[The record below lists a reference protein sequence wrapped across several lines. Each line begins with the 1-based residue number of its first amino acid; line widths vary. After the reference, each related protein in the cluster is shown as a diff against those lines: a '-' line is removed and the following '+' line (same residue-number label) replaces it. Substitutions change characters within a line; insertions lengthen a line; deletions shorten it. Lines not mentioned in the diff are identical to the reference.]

1 MCGEVTLS
9 RIGFLNELFLNG
21 GIDMAKKGILIT
33 GGSGLVGA
41 YAVAMLQERGERPVV
56 FDVALNER
64 LLAAVGVD
72 MAKVT
77 MIRGDT
83 MDLPAIISAIRE
95 QDCDRVIHLA
105 AFLGE
110 EVQRRPYSGV
120 RLNFMGT
127 INVFEAARLEKVA
140 RVIFPSSGTVFLGS
154 LGEGLSKVDES
165 IPMNPPSVY
174 AATKASCEFMGR
186 AYGKRYGFEFICLRY
201 VGGLYGPSPASLK
214 ATREIAIQQMIR
226 AAVKGEAAK
235 INWPYA
241 PAEIVYGK
249 DAAKG
254 TVLAALKEK
263 FTDTLFHIGAGTML
277 SGDDIAAA
285 VRKAYPASKVEL
297 VKASAIMPY
306 PESRLASDLSRS
318 KEQLG
323 YEPDY
328 PIDKAVVDYGAT
340 LKRLENL

>member
-1 MCGEVTLS
+1 MVQ
-9 RIGFLNELFLNG
+9 
-21 GIDMAKKGILIT
+21 KGILIT
-33 GGSGLVGA
+33 GGTGLVGA
-41 YAVAMLQERGERPVV
+41 YAVGMLLERGERPVV

-64 LLAAVGVD
+64 LLSAVGVD
-72 MAKVT
+72 PSKVT
-77 MIRGDT
+77 LVRGDM
-83 MDLPAIISAIRE
+83 MDLPAIISALRDN
-95 QDCDRVIHLA
+95 DCDRIIHLA

-127 INVFEAARLEKVA
+127 VNVFEAARLEKVT
-140 RVIFPSSGTVFLGS
+140 RVIFPSSGTVYLGS
-154 LGEGLSKVDES
+154 LGEGLAKIDES

-186 AYGKRYGFEFICLRY
+186 AYAKRYGFEFICLRY
-201 VGGLYGPSPASLK
+201 TGGLYGPSPAALK

-235 INWPYA
+235 ISWPYG
-241 PAEIVYGK
+241 PSEILYGK

-254 TVLAALKEK
+254 TVLAVLKDK
-263 FTDTLFHIGAGTML
+263 FKDTLFHIGNADMV
-277 SGDDIAAA
+277 SGDDIVDAIC
-285 VRKAYPASKVEL
+285 KAFPGSNIEL
-297 VKASAIMPY
+297 QKTNNPMPY
-306 PESRLASDLSRS
+306 PESRLSSDFSRAQD
-318 KEQLG
+318 QLG
-323 YEPDY
+323 YQPEY

>member
-1 MCGEVTLS
+1 
-9 RIGFLNELFLNG
+9 
-21 GIDMAKKGILIT
+21 MAKKAILIT

-41 YAVAMLQERGERPVV
+41 YAVQMLMERGEHPVI

-64 LLAAVGVD
+64 LLRAVGVD
-72 MAKVT
+72 TSKIT
-77 MIRGDT
+77 MIRGD
-83 MDLPAIISAIRE
+83 MADLPALISAIRDN
-95 QDCDRVIHLA
+95 DCDQIIHLA

-127 INVFEAARLEKVA
+127 INVFEAARLENVK
-140 RVIFPSSGTVFLGS
+140 RVIFPSSGTVYLGS
-154 LGEGLSKVDES
+154 LGEGVKQIDEN

-186 AYGKRYGFEFICLRY
+186 AYARRYGFEFICLRY
-201 VGGLYGPSPASLK
+201 TGGLYGPSPAALK

-235 INWPYA
+235 INWPYG
-241 PAEIVYGK
+241 PAEILYGK

-254 TVLAALKEK
+254 TVLAACKDK
-263 FTDTLFHIGAGTML
+263 FKDNLFHIGNADMV
-277 SGDDIAAA
+277 SGEDIVAAI
-285 VRKAYPASKVEL
+285 RKKFPGSSIEIAKTNNP
-297 VKASAIMPY
+297 MPY
-306 PESRLASDLSRS
+306 PESRLSSDFSRA

-328 PIDKAVVDYGAT
+328 PIDKAVEDYGAT
-340 LKRLENL
+340 LKKLENL

>member
-1 MCGEVTLS
+1 
-9 RIGFLNELFLNG
+9 
-21 GIDMAKKGILIT
+21 MAKKGILIT

-41 YAVAMLQERGERPVV
+41 YAVNMLLERGERPVV

-64 LLAAVGVD
+64 LLHAVGVD
-72 MAKVT
+72 TGKVT
-77 MIRGDT
+77 LIRGD
-83 MDLPAIISAIRE
+83 MADMPALISAIRDN
-95 QDCDRVIHLA
+95 DCDQIIHLA

-127 INVFEAARLEKVA
+127 INVFEAARLENVR
-140 RVIFPSSGTVFLGS
+140 RVVFPSSGTVYLGS
-154 LGEGLSKVDES
+154 LGEGIKQIDEN

-186 AYGKRYGFEFICLRY
+186 AYAKRYNFEFICLRY
-201 VGGLYGPSPASLK
+201 TGGLYGPSPAALK

-235 INWPYA
+235 INWPYG
-241 PAEIVYGK
+241 PSEILYGK

-254 TVLAALKEK
+254 TVLAVCKDK
-263 FTDTLFHIGAGTML
+263 FKDTLFHIGNADMV
-277 SGDDIAAA
+277 SGEDIVQAI
-285 VRKAYPASKVEL
+285 RKKFPGSNIEI
-297 VKASAIMPY
+297 VKTTNPMPY
-306 PESRLASDLSRS
+306 PDSRLSSDFSRA

-328 PIDKAVVDYGAT
+328 PIDKAVEDYGAT
-340 LKRLENL
+340 LKKLENI

>member
-1 MCGEVTLS
+1 
-9 RIGFLNELFLNG
+9 
-21 GIDMAKKGILIT
+21 MAQKILVT

-41 YAVAMLQERGERPVV
+41 YAVAMLQERGERPVI

-72 MAKVT
+72 LGKVT
-77 MIRGDT
+77 MIRGDM

-95 QDCDRVIHLA
+95 HDCDRIIHLA

-120 RLNFMGT
+120 HLNFNGT
-127 INVFEAARLEKVA
+127 INVFEAARLEQVA
-140 RVIFPSSGTVFLGS
+140 RIIFPSSGTVYLGS
-154 LGEGLSKVDES
+154 LGEGLSKIDES

-186 AYGKRYGFEFICLRY
+186 AYAKRYGFEFICLRY
-201 VGGLYGPSPASLK
+201 TGGLYGPSPAGLK

-235 INWPYA
+235 INWPYG
-241 PAEIVYGK
+241 PAEILYGR

-254 TVLAALKEK
+254 TVLAVLKDK
-263 FTDTLFHIGAGTML
+263 FTNSLFHIGNGIML

-285 VRKAYPASKVEL
+285 VRKAYPGSNVEL
-297 VKASAIMPY
+297 VRGSNPMPY
-306 PESRLASDLSRS
+306 PDSRLASDFSRA
-318 KEQLG
+318 KAELG
-323 YEPDY
+323 YEPEY
-328 PIDKAVVDYGAT
+328 SIDKAVVDYGAT
-340 LKRLENL
+340 LKRMENL

>member
-1 MCGEVTLS
+1 
-9 RIGFLNELFLNG
+9 
-21 GIDMAKKGILIT
+21 MAKKGILVT

-41 YAVAMLQERGERPVV
+41 YAVAMLIERGERPVV

-64 LLAAVGVD
+64 LLNAVGVD
-72 MAKVT
+72 TAKVT
-77 MIRGDT
+77 LIRGDM
-83 MDLPAIISAIRE
+83 MDLPAIISAIRDNE
-95 QDCDRVIHLA
+95 CDRIIHLA

-127 INVFEAARLEKVA
+127 VNVFEASRLEKVS
-140 RVIFPSSGTVFLGS
+140 RVVFPSSGTVYLGS

-186 AYGKRYGFEFICLRY
+186 AYAKRYGFEFICLRY
-201 VGGLYGPSPASLK
+201 TGGLYGPSPAALK

-226 AAVKGEAAK
+226 AAVKGEPAK
-235 INWPYA
+235 INWPYG
-241 PAEIVYGK
+241 PAEILYGK

-254 TVLAALKEK
+254 TVLAVLKDSFK
-263 FTDTLFHIGAGTML
+263 DTLFHIGNGTMV
-277 SGDDIAAA
+277 SGDDIADAI
-285 VRKAYPASKVEL
+285 RKKFPGSDIQLIKGNNP
-297 VKASAIMPY
+297 MPY
-306 PESRLASDLSRS
+306 PESRAASDFSRA

-328 PIDKAVVDYGAT
+328 TIEKAVADYGAT

>member
-1 MCGEVTLS
+1 
-9 RIGFLNELFLNG
+9 
-21 GIDMAKKGILIT
+21 MAKKGILIT

-41 YAVAMLQERGERPVV
+41 YAVNMLLERGERPVV

-64 LLAAVGVD
+64 LLHAVGVD
-72 MAKVT
+72 TGKVT
-77 MIRGDT
+77 LIRGD
-83 MDLPAIISAIRE
+83 MADMPALISAIRDN
-95 QDCDRVIHLA
+95 DCDQIIHLA

-127 INVFEAARLEKVA
+127 INVFEAARLENVR
-140 RVIFPSSGTVFLGS
+140 RVVFPSSGTVYLGS
-154 LGEGLSKVDES
+154 LGEGVKQIDEN

-186 AYGKRYGFEFICLRY
+186 AYAKRYNFEFICLRY
-201 VGGLYGPSPASLK
+201 TGGLYGPSPAALK

-235 INWPYA
+235 INWPYG
-241 PAEIVYGK
+241 PSEILYGK

-254 TVLAALKEK
+254 TVLAVCKDK
-263 FTDTLFHIGAGTML
+263 FKDTLFHIGNADMV
-277 SGDDIAAA
+277 SGEDIVQAI
-285 VRKAYPASKVEL
+285 RKKFPGSNIEI
-297 VKASAIMPY
+297 VKTTNPMPY
-306 PESRLASDLSRS
+306 PDSRLSSDFSRA

-328 PIDKAVVDYGAT
+328 PIDKAVEDYGAT
-340 LKRLENL
+340 LKKLENI

>member
-1 MCGEVTLS
+1 MV
-9 RIGFLNELFLNG
+9 
-21 GIDMAKKGILIT
+21 KKGILIT

-41 YAVAMLQERGERPVV
+41 YAVQMLMERDERPVI

-64 LLAAVGVD
+64 LLGAVGVD
-72 MAKVT
+72 TSKVT
-77 MIRGDT
+77 MIRGD
-83 MDLPAIISAIRE
+83 MADMPALISAIRDH
-95 QDCDRVIHLA
+95 DCDQIIHLA

-127 INVFEAARLEKVA
+127 INVFEAARLENVK
-140 RVIFPSSGTVFLGS
+140 RVVFPSSGTVYLGS
-154 LGEGLSKVDES
+154 LGEGIKQIDEN

-186 AYGKRYGFEFICLRY
+186 AYAKRYGFEFICLRY
-201 VGGLYGPSPASLK
+201 VGGLYGPSPAALK

-226 AAVKGEAAK
+226 AAVKRDAAK
-235 INWPYA
+235 ISWPYG
-241 PAEIVYGK
+241 PSEILYGK

-254 TVLAALKEK
+254 TVLAVLKDK
-263 FTDTLFHIGAGTML
+263 FKDNLFHIGNGVMVG
-277 SGDDIAAA
+277 GDDIVAAI
-285 VRKAYPASKVEL
+285 RKVFPGSRIEL
-297 VKASAIMPY
+297 AKGDNPMPY
-306 PESRLASDLSRS
+306 PQSRLSSDFSRA

-328 PIDKAVVDYGAT
+328 PIEKAVEDYGAT
-340 LKRLENL
+340 LKKLENL

>member
-1 MCGEVTLS
+1 
-9 RIGFLNELFLNG
+9 
-21 GIDMAKKGILIT
+21 MAGKGILVT
-33 GGSGLVGA
+33 GGTGLVGA
-41 YAVAMLQERGERPVV
+41 YAVGMLLDRGERPVI

-64 LLAAVGVD
+64 LLNAVGVD
-72 MAKVT
+72 PSKVT
-77 MIRGDT
+77 LVRGDM
-83 MDLPAIISAIRE
+83 MDLPAIISALRDN
-95 QDCDRVIHLA
+95 DCDQIIHLA

-127 INVFEAARLEKVA
+127 INVFEAARLEKVK
-140 RVIFPSSGTVFLGS
+140 RVVFPSSGTVYLGS
-154 LGEGLSKVDES
+154 LGEGLTKIDES

-186 AYGKRYGFEFICLRY
+186 AYAKRYDFEFICLRY
-201 VGGLYGPSPASLK
+201 TGGLYGPSPAALK

-226 AAVKGEAAK
+226 AAVKGESAK
-235 INWPYA
+235 ISWPYG
-241 PAEIVYGK
+241 PAEILYGK

-254 TVLAALKEK
+254 TVLAVMKDK
-263 FTDTLFHIGAGTML
+263 FKDTLFHIGNNDL
-277 SGDDIAAA
+277 VSGEDIVQAI
-285 VRKAYPASKVEL
+285 RKAFPGSNIEIARTQNP
-297 VKASAIMPY
+297 MPY
-306 PESRLASDLSRS
+306 PDSRLSSDFSRA

-328 PIDKAVVDYGAT
+328 PIGKAVEDYGAT

>member
-1 MCGEVTLS
+1 
-9 RIGFLNELFLNG
+9 
-21 GIDMAKKGILIT
+21 MAAHKGILVT
-33 GGSGLVGA
+33 GGTGLVGA
-41 YAVAMLQERGERPVV
+41 YAVGMLLERGERPVV

-64 LLAAVGVD
+64 LLNAVGVD
-72 MAKVT
+72 PSKVT
-77 MIRGDT
+77 LVRGDM
-83 MDLPAIISAIRE
+83 MDLPAIISVLRDN
-95 QDCDRVIHLA
+95 DCDRIIHLA

-127 INVFEAARLEKVA
+127 VNVFEAARLEKVS
-140 RVIFPSSGTVFLGS
+140 RVIFPSSGTVYSGS
-154 LGEGLSKVDES
+154 LGEGLAKIDES

-186 AYGKRYGFEFICLRY
+186 AYAKRYGFEFVCLRY
-201 VGGLYGPSPASLK
+201 TGGLYGPSPAALK

-235 INWPYA
+235 ISWPYG
-241 PAEIVYGK
+241 PAEILYGK

-254 TVLAALKEK
+254 TVLATLKDK
-263 FTDTLFHIGAGTML
+263 FKDTLFHIGNADMV
-277 SGDDIAAA
+277 SGDDIVDA
-285 VRKAYPASKVEL
+285 VRKAFPGSNIEL
-297 VKASAIMPY
+297 QKTNNPMPY
-306 PESRLASDLSRS
+306 PESRLSSDFSRA